1 MTFANYIPLSDKI
14 EMFSGEIV
22 FEGDEYT
29 HILVNGTDTIA
40 VVPNE
45 DVYPA

>member
-1 MTFANYIPLSDKI
+1 MTFVNYLPLSDKI

-40 VVPNE
+40 VVPTV
-45 DVYPA
+45 DVYQA